1 MLNVEGQATCKQQLF
16 GAFPDFQFSLS
27 VVSDSLR
34 PQRSLTLESDK
45 GAEGFESRLF
55 IHIYN
60 FGGGRSGGGLSTLL
74 ETVLPPGSDVC
85 VRDSPGSATAS
96 TLRGRLSK
104 PCDPSALGPLPPPP
118 RRSVLPLRK
127 MMRQHYTTMGENL
140 PVPT

>member
-1 MLNVEGQATCKQQLF
+1 MLNVEGQTTCKQQLF

-60 FGGGRSGGGLSTLL
+60 FGGGRSGAGA
-74 ETVLPPGSDVC
+74 VHI
-85 VRDSPGSATAS
+85 VRDSVASRLGCVRAGQPRLRHCLHTAWSAF
-96 TLRGRLSK
+96 
-104 PCDPSALGPLPPPP
+104 
-118 RRSVLPLRK
+118 
-127 MMRQHYTTMGENL
+127 QTM
-140 PVPT
+140 